1 MKKTKTFTLFQLR
14 SIYNWFIDFRKERIK
29 SLPIK
34 TQWQLLQIIKIF
46 EPKITNYE
54 DFEEELISDIQKVY
68 TTPERAIETTKDGV
82 ISWKIKEEFLK
93 EYQDKISKIEKE
105 DLLPLLK
112 EKETYTFN
120 AIDVNQ
126 ILENLQKDTKII
138 LDDLEMLDFINK

>member
-1 MKKTKTFTLFQLR
+1 MEKTKTFTLFQLR

-34 TQWQLLQIIKIF
+34 TQWQLLQIIKTF
-46 EPKITNYE
+46 ESKIVSYE
-54 DFEEELISDIQKVY
+54 DFEEGLISDIQKVY
-68 TTPERAIETTKDGV
+68 TTPEKAVETTKDGV
-82 ISWKIKEEFLK
+82 VSWKIKEEFLK

-120 AIDVNQ
+120 TIDVNQ
-126 ILENLQKDTKII
+126 ILENLQKDTQII

>member
-1 MKKTKTFTLFQLR
+1 MEKTKTFTLFQLR

-34 TQWQLLQIIKIF
+34 TQWQLLQIIKTF
-46 EPKITNYE
+46 ESKIVSYE
-54 DFEEELISDIQKVY
+54 DFEEGLISDIQKVY
-68 TTPERAIETTKDGV
+68 TTPEKAVETTKDGV
-82 ISWKIKEEFLK
+82 VSWKIKEEFLK

-126 ILENLQKDTKII
+126 ILENLQKDTQII

>member
-1 MKKTKTFTLFQLR
+1 MEKTKTFTLFQLR

-46 EPKITNYE
+46 EPKITSYE
-54 DFEEELISDIQKVY
+54 EFEEELISDIQKVY
-68 TTPERAIETTKDGV
+68 TTPEKAVETTKDGV
-82 ISWKIKEEFLK
+82 VSWKIKEEFLK

-126 ILENLQKDTKII
+126 ILENLQKDTQII

>member
-1 MKKTKTFTLFQLR
+1 MEKTKTFTLFQLR

-34 TQWQLLQIIKIF
+34 TQWQLLQIIKTF
-46 EPKITNYE
+46 ESKIVSYE
-54 DFEEELISDIQKVY
+54 DFEEGLISDIQKVY
-68 TTPERAIETTKDGV
+68 TTPEKAVETTKDGV
-82 ISWKIKEEFLK
+82 VSWKIKEEFLK

-105 DLLPLLK
+105 DLLPLLE

-120 AIDVNQ
+120 TIDVNQ
-126 ILENLQKDTKII
+126 ILENLQKDTQII